1 MSNSWKNLTP
11 HRPLDAGDPLY
22 VPRPE
27 GGGEELA
34 SLVKGGF
41 NPIAV
46 AGPMGCGKSTEI
58 AAAAGK
64 LREAGWVAVVVQLD
78 RLLDMHQFSE
88 DGMFAQ
94 IIESIMASLRAA
106 NAKLGLANMLSAADG
121 DSQKPS
127 RDRLLLLVRA
137 MTQHPSTSKELAL
150 FIDGLEKSTTD
161 KAEAAI
167 RALLSLRDETKLIIV
182 VPPSLVT
189 GPAAYSFTSQV
200 DKVFPV
206 RPVWATGT
214 LTQNT
219 QPGWIFFHEITWRRV
234 DPQTLGV
241 DPDLIISLAISYS
254 GGVPRVFLQ
263 ILRDALRYASLAE
276 RSTLSLEDLRTAIKD
291 QAESLE
297 RLLGPGDVEAL
308 HAADGT
314 NGSEVSPIE
323 RRLRFLVHGLLLEYK
338 VGDRIIVHP
347 APLLTNGALAQRGAA

>member
-88 DGMFAQ
+88 EGMFEQ
-94 IIESIMASLRAA
+94 IIESIMDALRATDVTRVTA
-106 NAKLGLANMLSAADG
+106 AVLGVTN
-121 DSQKPS
+121 KPGQRPD
-127 RDRLLLLVRA
+127 RDRLLLTIRSVTKQSNIA
-137 MTQHPSTSKELAL
+137 TGLAI
-150 FIDGLEKSTTD
+150 FVDGLEKSTTD

-167 RALLSLRDETKLIIV
+167 RALLSFRDEANIIIV

-200 DKVFPV
+200 EKVFPV
-206 RPVWATGT
+206 RPVWVLATVNPT
-214 LTQNT
+214 T
-219 QPGWIFFHEITWRRV
+219 QPGWIFLQEMAWRRIA
-234 DPQTLGV
+234 PQALGS
-241 DPDLIISLAISYS
+241 DQELIVAFALVQS

-276 RSTLSLEDLRTAIKD
+276 RSVLSIDDLLAASKD
-291 QAESLE
+291 QTESLE
-297 RLLGPGDVEAL
+297 RLLGPGDIDAL
-308 HAADGT
+308 RAADGT
-314 NGSEVSPIE
+314 SGSEVSPIE
-323 RRLRFLVHGLLLEYK
+323 RKLRFLVHGLLLEYK
-338 VGDRIIVHP
+338 IGDSIVVHP
-347 APLLTNGALAQRGAA
+347 APLIATSLTAPRGAA